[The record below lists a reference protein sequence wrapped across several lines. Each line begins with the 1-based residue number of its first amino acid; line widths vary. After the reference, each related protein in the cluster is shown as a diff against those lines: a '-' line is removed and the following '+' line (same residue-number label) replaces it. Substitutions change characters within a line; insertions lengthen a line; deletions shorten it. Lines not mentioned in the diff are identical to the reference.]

1 VPSWWS
7 FNKNNLLFNVFLDR
21 IGNYTLTGISCLT
34 PACREAG
41 ASNFV
46 RGKVH
51 GIQVVGVRYMKKSLV
66 CELRKI
72 ALGEEKT

>member
-1 VPSWWS
+1 MV
-7 FNKNNLLFNVFLDR
+7 NYIIKLFFLFVKEK
-21 IGNYTLTGISCLT
+21 IKKMF
-34 PACREAG
+34 
-41 ASNFV
+41 FV